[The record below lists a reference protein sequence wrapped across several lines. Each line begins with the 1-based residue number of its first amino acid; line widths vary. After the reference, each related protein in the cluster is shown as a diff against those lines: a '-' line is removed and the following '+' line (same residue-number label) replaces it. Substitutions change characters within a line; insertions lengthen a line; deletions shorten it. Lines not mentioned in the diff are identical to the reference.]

1 MCQCVDDHKT
11 MMCNGTLQRLE
22 SCSTAI
28 TAQRQ
33 VHRDM
38 KEYFHGPSKMLKDKR
53 ELMSEDIDFIVEQL
67 KSKVASNWKQLQHP
81 ETYNKFSARS
91 CISHKPGTE
100 SFLAVFGGL
109 EPWLARLKSEFES
122 EGSFW
127 QDAELQAEMAA
138 AAEAAEE
145 CEEVEVEEQNPSNAT
160 KAAITRWIGTHKP
173 YKDTSVGQEE
183 QATELIS
190 IGQQRQHTLAARN
203 ALIAQKAATAK
214 ELEDQKSAQRAIQ
227 RAARSYEVEEI
238 IDKRIRENMVEYRVS
253 WKDFSA
259 KHNSW
264 EPEGTLTGALAA
276 IAKFEKKI
284 KRPKQA
290 AKKK

>member
-1 MCQCVDDHKT
+1 MS
-11 MMCNGTLQRLE
+11 NGTLQRLE

-53 ELMSEDIDFIVEQL
+53 ELMTEDIDFIVEQL
-67 KSKVASNWKQLQHP
+67 KSKVASNWQELQQP

-109 EPWLARLKSEFES
+109 ETWLARLKSEFEN

-145 CEEVEVEEQNPSNAT
+145 DEGLEVEEQIPSLT
-160 KAAITRWIGTHKP
+160 TQAAIRKWIGTHKP
-173 YKDTSVGQEE
+173 YKDTLAGQEE
-183 QATELIS
+183 QAIELIS
-190 IGQQRQHTLAARN
+190 IGQQRQHALAARK
-203 ALIAQKAATAK
+203 ATDAQKAATAK
-214 ELEDQKSAQRAIQ
+214 ELEDQKSAHRAIQ
-227 RAARSYEVEEI
+227 RAARNYEVEEI
-238 IDKRIRENMVEYRVS
+238 IDKRINNNMIEYRVS
-253 WKDFSA
+253 WKDYSA
-259 KHNSW
+259 RHNSW
-264 EPEGTLTGALAA
+264 EPESTLTGALAA

-284 KRPKQA
+284 KRPKQKA
-290 AKKK
+290 